1 MSVANIL
8 EALDIEIANL
18 TQARTVLTGLNG
30 STVKVTAVKA
40 TGRRVVS
47 AASRRKMAAAQKAR
61 WAKVR
66 SLKPSAKPNRNKST
80 RVMSISA
87 RRKIAAAQKARWAK
101 VRAHKKAA

>member
-18 TQARTVLTGLNG
+18 TQARTVLAGLNG
-30 STVKVTAVKA
+30 SSIGRTVAGK
-40 TGRRVVS
+40 RMVS
-47 AASRRKMAAAQKAR
+47 AAARRKMAAAQKAR

-66 SLKPSAKPNRNKST
+66 SSKPSAKLQSAKRP
-80 RVMSISA
+80 RVMSIPA

-101 VRAHKKAA
+101 FRAKKAA

>member
-1 MSVANIL
+1 MSVLHIV
-8 EALDIEIANL
+8 EAIEREISSL
-18 TQARTVLTGLNG
+18 TQARNLLAGLNG
-30 STVKVTAVKA
+30 SATLTASG
-40 TGRRVVS
+40 TGKRVIS

-66 SLKPSAKPNRNKST
+66 SGQPPAKPQSAKPT

-101 VRAHKKAA
+101 LRTGKKAA